1 MGFTT
6 LRRFAPACGC
16 PARLCVSSIARR
28 CTTLA
33 GLVDID
39 AIVHTARP
47 PVRAHLPLI
56 TRPRPT
62 VSVGG
67 SAVLI
72 GFFAKGRPVED
83 LRFGFWA
90 SLPSAV
96 RTRHRSSF
104 AAGRSCLG
112 FRRGP
117 SQGVAR
123 RCASSR
129 ASWSSALATRTL
141 SQSVACRAASSRR
154 ARTSAPRASPS
165 FFGRTRHSPGT
176 SAVQLVARGASSV
189 CEGMSGPAASN
200 TDDLLPVTDCP
211 WNVLNGRR
219 EPLRDA
225 ACQTSFSNRPLSEA
239 FAPSVWK

>member
-1 MGFTT
+1 MGFLT

-16 PARLCVSSIARR
+16 PSVSRPSIARAHDPFESRWRR
-28 CTTLA
+28 C
-33 GLVDID
+33 GDVGF
-39 AIVHTARP
+39 RP
-47 PVRAHLPLI
+47 SG
-56 TRPRPT
+56 PT
-62 VSVGG
+62 VVGRSSTPDG
-67 SAVLI
+67 I
-72 GFFAKGRPVED
+72 GRGIDRPDREIRCKGQSIED
-83 LRFGFWA
+83 LRLGFWA